1 MNAEDFFDAPDPQ
14 SLAKIR
20 IVSKYFYAWAKIMA
34 RRSEQIAYVD
44 LFAGPGQY
52 DDGTD
57 STPLVILKKA
67 IADESISSKLFA
79 LFNDWNSDH
88 KKTLEQNIAN
98 LKGIGGIVYEVHD
111 LEVGR
116 EIIPMLMNLR
126 TMPVLLFA
134 DPWGYKGLS
143 LRLLKPVLGA
153 WGSECIFFFNYN
165 RILPGLKNPNV
176 KEHMDNI
183 FGEETVEQLREELE
197 WIDSV
202 DEKEKLI
209 LEKLKQALRGIGGE
223 YTCHFRFTNERGTRT
238 RHHLIFVTKN
248 ERGYSIMKEIMA
260 KESSSSEQG
269 VASYEY
275 NPAKARCLPLF
286 DTEHPL
292 DKLKAELL
300 EKFAGKELTVKEI
313 VESHHVGTRYTARN
327 YKDALLELQQ
337 EEKIEVDPAAE
348 KRPKGTMGD
357 KVKIKFPKRRRP

>member
-1 MNAEDFFDAPDPQ
+1 MNTEDFYNEASPQ

-34 RRSEQIAYVD
+34 PRSEQIAYVD
-44 LFAGPGQY
+44 LFAGPGRY

-88 KKTLEQNIAN
+88 KHVLEQNIAN
-98 LKGIGGIVYEVHD
+98 LKGIEGIAYEVHN
-111 LEVGR
+111 LEVGK
-116 EIIPMLMNLR
+116 EIIPLLNDLQR
-126 TMPVLLFA
+126 IPVLLFV

-143 LRLLKPVLGA
+143 LRLLRPVLRA

-165 RILPGLKNPNV
+165 RIRPGLNNPKV
-176 KEHMDNI
+176 KERMDNI
-183 FGEETVEQLREELE
+183 FGEEIVDQLREELE
-197 WIDSV
+197 WIVSV

-209 LEKLKQALRGIGGE
+209 LEKLKQALRRIGGE

-238 RHHLIFVTKN
+238 RHHLIFVTKH
-248 ERGYSIMKEIMA
+248 EKGYSIMKDIIS

-269 VASYEY
+269 VASYEH
-275 NPAKARCLPLF
+275 NPAKARCLTLF
-286 DTEHPL
+286 DMERPL

-300 EKFAGKELTVKEI
+300 KKFAGEELTVKEI

-327 YKDALLELQQ
+327 YKDALLGLEK
-337 EEKIEVDPAAE
+337 EEKIEVNPPAE

-357 KVKIKFPKRRRP
+357 KVKIKFPKGWRP